1 MTGEEFKD
9 IRMRLGLSGLE
20 MGRALGY
27 QGKSKSVRVLI
38 RRYEAKDE
46 ASTVHE
52 IPPWIVRLA
61 WMYGKYGVAPQPS
74 P

>member
-1 MTGEEFKD
+1 
-9 IRMRLGLSGLE
+9 

-46 ASTVHE
+46 ASTVRE

-61 WMYGKYGVAPQPS
+61 WMYGKYGVAGGHRPAGSLDHPG
-74 P
+74 PEEPGLKG